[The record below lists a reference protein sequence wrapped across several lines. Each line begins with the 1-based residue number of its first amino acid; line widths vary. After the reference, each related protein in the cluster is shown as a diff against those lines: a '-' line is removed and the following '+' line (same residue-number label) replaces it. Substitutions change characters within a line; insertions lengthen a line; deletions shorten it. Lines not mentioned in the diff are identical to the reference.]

1 MFGLCHKRAC
11 FFSSKAVSLRKD
23 KVFFYPFRLL
33 CLKTQQRLNF
43 WYFKSLFACVKSV
56 FWVVVPCFGLSDAA
70 QNKPNQASPKN
81 IVNLFMAYLL
91 VFIGG
96 GLGSLARFA
105 LSKLNGMY
113 LVPLPVGTLI
123 ANVLASL
130 VLGLVV
136 YFTWHGGN
144 VQHQQ
149 LRWLMATG
157 FCGGFSTFSTFSY
170 ETFLF
175 IDQGLWMW
183 AALNVII
190 SMLLCLLAVFVARL
204 LIMP

>member
-1 MFGLCHKRAC
+1 ML
-11 FFSSKAVSLRKD
+11 
-23 KVFFYPFRLL
+23 
-33 CLKTQQRLNF
+33 LKT
-43 WYFKSLFACVKSV
+43 
-56 FWVVVPCFGLSDAA
+56 
-70 QNKPNQASPKN
+70 NQIKHHPKN
-81 IVNLFMAYLL
+81 IINLFMAYLL

-96 GLGSLARFA
+96 GLGSMARFA

-136 YFTWHGGN
+136 YFTWQGGN

>member
-1 MFGLCHKRAC
+1 
-11 FFSSKAVSLRKD
+11 
-23 KVFFYPFRLL
+23 
-33 CLKTQQRLNF
+33 
-43 WYFKSLFACVKSV
+43 
-56 FWVVVPCFGLSDAA
+56 
-70 QNKPNQASPKN
+70 
-81 IVNLFMAYLL
+81 MAYLL

-96 GLGSLARFA
+96 GLGSMARFA

-149 LRWLMATG
+149 LRWLVATG

-190 SMLLCLLAVFVARL
+190 SMLLCLLAVVVARL